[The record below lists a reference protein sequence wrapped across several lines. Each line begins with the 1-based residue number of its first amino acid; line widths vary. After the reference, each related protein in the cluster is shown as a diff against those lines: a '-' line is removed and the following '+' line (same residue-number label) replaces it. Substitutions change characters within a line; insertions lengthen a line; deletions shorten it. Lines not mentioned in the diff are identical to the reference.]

1 MGQFSEFDY
10 AVGDYCRHLEAN
22 HNGALVLP
30 LICLPMRQVGS
41 MLRLL

>member
-22 HNGALVLP
+22 HNESFG
-30 LICLPMRQVGS
+30 CLSPYVFAYETGRKYV
-41 MLRLL
+41 